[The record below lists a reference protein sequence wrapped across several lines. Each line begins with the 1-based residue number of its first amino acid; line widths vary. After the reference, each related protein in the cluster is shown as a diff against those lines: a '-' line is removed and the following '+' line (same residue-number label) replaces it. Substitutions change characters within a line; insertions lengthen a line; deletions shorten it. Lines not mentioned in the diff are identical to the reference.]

1 MVQRVRL
8 LLELDGWWVSD
19 EGSVDLGLLVKRLV
33 ARNPGRIFLGI
44 NRWDGELW
52 YRAEAMDELV
62 DWLVLVAEI
71 DAWRDPDADAAV
83 EDALDR
89 LKDAHDGSNYRVSGL
104 TAVLEPQ

>member
-8 LLELDGWWVSD
+8 LLELDGWWVSA

-33 ARNPGRIFLGI
+33 ERKPGRTFLGI
-44 NRWDGELW
+44 NRWNGELW
-52 YRAEAMDELV
+52 YRAEAMDELM

-71 DAWRDPDADAAV
+71 AAWRDVEADTAV

-89 LKDAHDGSNYRVSGL
+89 LKVAHDGSNYRVSGL
-104 TAVLEPQ
+104 TAALEPR